1 MGNWTLAGSP
11 TWVEMQRS
19 KNIMQYSQHEREFI
33 NEALTSNWS
42 PEIKGTSVHYVDDP
56 TLETLSNFSKDQN
69 DSSAGSAHQTGHRK
83 RLMNMGN
90 LAKRLYPG
98 TIVRGT
104 VGGAKALGG
113 AIRHPMITNR
123 KVNEF
128 MKRKHAEKHARRNG
142 DFDNLPPLK
151 RSATMTD
158 IPRSNTMTST
168 SEGISLKN

>member
-1 MGNWTLAGSP
+1 MVNWTLAGSP
-11 TWVEMQRS
+11 SWVEMQRS
-19 KNIMQYSQHEREFI
+19 KNILQYSQHEREFM
-33 NEALTSNWS
+33 NEALTSNRS
-42 PEIKGTSVHYVDDP
+42 PEIKGTSVRYVDDP
-56 TLETLSNFSKDQN
+56 ALETLSIFSKDQD
-69 DSSAGSAHQTGHRK
+69 DSWTGSGLQTRNRK
-83 RLMNMGN
+83 RIVNMGN

-98 TIVRGT
+98 TIVRGA

-128 MKRKHAEKHARRNG
+128 RKRKHAEKQARRNG
-142 DFDNLPPLK
+142 DFDNFPPLK

-168 SEGISLKN
+168 CEGI